1 MFKELFLEIY
11 KFCYN
16 DKPKVSDPLYI
27 TALKVVYELID
38 CID

>member
-16 DKPKVSDPLYI
+16 DKPKTSDSLYI
-27 TALKVVYELID
+27 IALKAMYELID
-38 CID
+38 YID